1 MILELV
7 THSPVETC
15 TEFTDSVFFGWARG
29 IRTNYSHARPSPVG
43 AAPWPPTC
51 RHRGRERPFLHIVLP
66 GHDQAA
72 AVRAEIPDADG
83 LKADIAALAAWV
95 GAIRR
100 RRSN

>member
-1 MILELV
+1 
-7 THSPVETC
+7 
-15 TEFTDSVFFGWARG
+15 
-29 IRTNYSHARPSPVG
+29 
-43 AAPWPPTC
+43 
-51 RHRGRERPFLHIVLP
+51 VLP